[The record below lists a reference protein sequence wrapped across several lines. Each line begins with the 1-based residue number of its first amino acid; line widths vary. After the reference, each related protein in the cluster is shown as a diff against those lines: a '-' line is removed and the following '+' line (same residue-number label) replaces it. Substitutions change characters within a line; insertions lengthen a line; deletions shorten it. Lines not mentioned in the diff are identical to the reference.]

1 MEKQATC
8 RERVQPHLDE
18 RMSDIRK
25 LWAAHRK
32 GDERG
37 VEDLGTFPEYGLG
50 FDYVAP
56 GTFKGQR
63 RGYFRYQLSWGGPSE
78 EFRFFCDENLDPVRI
93 EFWFLDWFD
102 GAKLTLSGRDRDLM
116 AEIFGDFKDTGTV
129 KQEYDRAV
137 AH

>member
-8 RERVQPHLDE
+8 RERVRPHLDE

-25 LWAAHRK
+25 LWAAYRR

-37 VEDLGTFPEYGLG
+37 VEDLGTFHEYGLG

-102 GAKLTLSGRDRDLM
+102 GAKITLSGRDRELLV
-116 AEIFGDFKDTGTV
+116 EIFGDFQDTGTV
-129 KQEYDRAV
+129 KHEYDQAMK
-137 AH
+137 H

>member
-8 RERVQPHLDE
+8 KERVRPHLNE

-25 LWAAHRK
+25 LWAAYRK
-32 GDERG
+32 GNEHG
-37 VEDLGTFPEYGLG
+37 VDDIGTFNEYGLC

-56 GTFKGQR
+56 KTFRDQK

-93 EFWFLDWFD
+93 EFWFLDWGD
-102 GAKLTLSGRDRDLM
+102 GAKTVLSGRNHDLM
-116 AEIFGDFKDTGTV
+116 AEIFQDFKDTGTV
-129 KQEYDRAV
+129 KYQYDQAMQ
-137 AH
+137 H